1 MMLALGSFIFS
12 VETAAYQ
19 TLNMS
24 YDIPWVEQGRLG
36 RKAALQLPAVANTE
50 FSLTGVVYPDFKGGA
65 GQIERLRKMAHE
77 GAHIL
82 VTGQGKILGKFV
94 ILSVEEKQ
102 SVFHKNGTPQKQEFT
117 VKLREYGQDG
127 EAW

>member
-50 FSLTGVVYPDFKGGA
+50 FSLTGVVYP
-65 GQIERLRKMAHE
+65 
-77 GAHIL
+77 
-82 VTGQGKILGKFV
+82 
-94 ILSVEEKQ
+94 
-102 SVFHKNGTPQKQEFT
+102 
-117 VKLREYGQDG
+117 
-127 EAW
+127 